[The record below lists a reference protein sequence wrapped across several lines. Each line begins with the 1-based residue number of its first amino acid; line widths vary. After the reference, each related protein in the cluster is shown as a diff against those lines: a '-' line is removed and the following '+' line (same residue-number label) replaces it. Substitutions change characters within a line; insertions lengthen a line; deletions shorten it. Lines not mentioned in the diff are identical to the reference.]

1 MAVIE
6 AKRIVLKNGKE
17 VCLRTP
23 AAEDTKEVLKY
34 LEGIFKDD
42 RFFLTTAE
50 EGKEWQKIETE
61 REFIQK
67 SYANENNLM
76 AISEADGL
84 LVSMSNIECDGKIP
98 TRHVGQMGIS
108 ILPDWR
114 GIGLGTA
121 ILQTMIEWATGHPV
135 IEKLAL
141 GVWAANQPAI
151 GLYKKMGFLEEGR
164 KVREAKFADGSYD
177 DMVCMYR
184 FVE

>member
-1 MAVIE
+1 VAVIE
-6 AKRIVLKNGKE
+6 AKKIVLKNGKE

-23 AAEDTKEVLKY
+23 TAEDTKEVLKY
-34 LEGIFKDD
+34 LEEIFKDD

-76 AISEADGL
+76 VISETDGL
-84 LVSMSNIECDGKIP
+84 IVSMANIECSGKIR

-114 GIGLGTA
+114 GVGLGTA
-121 ILQTMIEWATGHPV
+121 ILRAMIDWAAAYSV
-135 IEKLAL
+135 IEKLSL

-151 GLYKKMGFLEEGR
+151 GLYKRMGFLEEGR

-184 FVE
+184 FVR